1 MLLVSQVPLFA
12 WVPLLSLVS
21 LSDRCHWCPGRHC
34 CHVSLD
40 ARAMGTVFSASVR
53 GMADVSCAALVLGA
67 TGGMGATLALG
78 AAGVSGATLTL
89 GAALAMSDMS
99 AAGSSGAALELGVPG
114 VLGATLA

>member
-12 WVPLLSLVS
+12 WVPLLYLVS

-34 CHVSLD
+34 YVSLD
-40 ARAMGTVFSASVR
+40 ALAMGTVFSASVT
-53 GMADVSCAALVLGA
+53 GVADVSCAALVLVA

-78 AAGVSGATLTL
+78 AAGVSGATLAL

-114 VLGATLA
+114 VLGDTLA